1 MDVIYS
7 RKRINI
13 PGSKKNPEHIK
24 KTIKVILIL
33 VIAVTTAYYI
43 INSLNPIFE
52 GLCAAKAHEVATYIT
67 NTKSSEILD
76 NIQYSD
82 IVKIEKDSNGKITL
96 INNDVVK
103 MNKIASDIAVEIQR
117 GLKNVENDSIY
128 IPVGSMT
135 GNKYFAGSGPK
146 IKIKV
151 ISAGNIVTDFKT
163 EFVSQGINQTMHRIY
178 LNLECNVNI
187 LTPFN
192 KMSQK
197 VVNQVLLVETVIVGE
212 IPESYYN
219 LEGMTK
225 DDVLEVV

>member
-1 MDVIYS
+1 MDFIYS

-13 PGSKKNPEHIK
+13 PGYKNNPK
-24 KTIKVILIL
+24 KTTKFVKWIAIL

-43 INSLNPIFE
+43 IMSINPIFE
-52 GLCAAKAHEVATYIT
+52 GLCMSKSHEIATNIT
-67 NTKSSEILD
+67 NIESSRVLD
-76 NIQYSD
+76 NIKYSD
-82 IVKIEKDSNGKITL
+82 IVKIEKDNTGKITL

-103 MNKIASDIAVEIQR
+103 MNKIASDIAIGIQTS
-117 GLKNVENDSIY
+117 LKNIQDDSIY
-128 IPVGSMT
+128 IPSGSLT
-135 GNKYFAGSGPK
+135 GNKYLAGSGPK

-151 ISAGNIVTDFKT
+151 ISAGKIVTDFKT
-163 EFVSQGINQTMHRIY
+163 EFINTGINQTMHRIY
-178 LNLECNVNI
+178 INLECTVNI

-192 KMSQK
+192 KLSQK
-197 VVNQVLLVETVIVGE
+197 VINQVLLVETVIVGE